1 MPLQKTD
8 VRPSIGL
15 ALLPIVL
22 TLGILGVQIFYFGD
36 FAPHIPLAI
45 GIALTAVV
53 GLIEGLSWDE
63 IEKGAFHVIAVSE

>member
-36 FAPHIPLAI
+36 FTRISRWPL
-45 GIALTAVV
+45 
-53 GLIEGLSWDE
+53 
-63 IEKGAFHVIAVSE
+63 VSH